1 MGGVGPGESQLRQP
15 VIPASI
21 LYHYLVLS
29 QLRVF
34 LSVAQHHDP
43 HRYHVHTQL
52 HVSLP
57 VAERHN
63 IVGVRQ
69 SRVDQVNARHR
80 TPG

>member
-1 MGGVGPGESQLRQP
+1 MGGGGSGESHLRQP
-15 VIPASI
+15 VIPACI

-34 LSVAQHHDP
+34 LSVAKHHDP
-43 HRYHVHTQL
+43 YRYHVHTQL

-57 VAERHN
+57 VAKRHDV
-63 IVGVRQ
+63 VGVRQ
-69 SRVDQVNARHR
+69 SRVDQVDARHR